1 MRTSRWLATTTGLK
15 VPLVSSSNKQAR
27 PMCHSYLCLYL
38 SFGHFCHCLLRYWTP
53 CSPWRSHLLPS
64 LSGCGTAC
72 HSRWAVT
79 AAVVLWKVA
88 LNSGSVELLGWFVS
102 PVVARL
108 ALGSA
113 VVADQKRQK
122 QNLNILQHEFMHRT

>member
-1 MRTSRWLATTTGLK
+1 M
-15 VPLVSSSNKQAR
+15 
-27 PMCHSYLCLYL
+27 
-38 SFGHFCHCLLRYWTP
+38 
-53 CSPWRSHLLPS
+53 
-64 LSGCGTAC
+64 
-72 HSRWAVT
+72 T

-122 QNLNILQHEFMHRT
+122 QNLNILQHEFMRRT